1 MARARE
7 AGRPEDFLD
16 RIATAIRALPPARY
30 LLAVSGGRDSMVLL
44 DAFAR
49 FRLDA
54 AAAATFDHGTGPAAE
69 RAALLVELEGARR
82 SIPVVSGRRADSS
95 TSGEAA
101 WRAARWAFLAGW
113 AKELSATVVTA
124 HTRDDQLETVVMR
137 VLRDPRNTSARGLA
151 AMYARSPVSRPL
163 LGIRRAEIGAYA
175 AACDVRFIDDPS
187 NLDRAHLRNRV
198 RLDLLPAFERVH
210 PGFGDSMLG
219 VSRRAAAWRES
230 VERIVDGLGL
240 KLLPPL
246 VVPAAE
252 IAKLPPE
259 ALAVL
264 WPAIAARAGIAL
276 DWRGTER
283 LVEFTKS
290 ARPGRKIP
298 LSGGGEVSRTAS
310 TFVVRAPARNAAEQ
324 SREVSQGEDAL
335 YS

>member
-7 AGRPEDFLD
+7 AGQGEDHFD
-16 RIATAIRALPPARY
+16 RVAAAIRGLPPARY
-30 LLAVSGGRDSMVLL
+30 LIAVSGGRDSMVLL

-54 AAAATFDHGTGPAAE
+54 VAVATFDHGTGRAAE
-69 RAALLVELEGARR
+69 QAARHVELEGARR
-82 SIPVVSGRRADSS
+82 SIPVVSGRRAHDS

-101 WRAARWAFLAGW
+101 WRAARWDFLNGW
-113 AKELSATVVTA
+113 AKELSAAVVTA

-163 LGIRRAEIGAYA
+163 LGIRREEIVAYA
-175 AACDVRFIDDPS
+175 AACEVRYVDDPS

-198 RLDLLPAFERVH
+198 RLELLPALELAH
-210 PGFGDSMLG
+210 PGFGDDMLRLA
-219 VSRRAAAWRES
+219 RRAGEWRES
-230 VERIVDGLGL
+230 VERVVDGLGL

-246 VVPAAE
+246 VVPAA
-252 IAKLPPE
+252 ALANAPPE
-259 ALAVL
+259 SLAIL
-264 WPAIAARAGIAL
+264 WPAIAARAGATL

-283 LVEFTKS
+283 LVEFTRT
-290 ARPGRKIP
+290 AQPGRKIP
-298 LSGGGEVSRTAS
+298 LSGGAEVARTAS
-310 TFVVRAPARNAAEQ
+310 TFVMRVPPRASA
-324 SREVSQGEDAL
+324 GEDAL